1 MRALV
6 VPQFGAEATFETAE
20 LPEPDLKPGCA
31 LVRVVSAGVNP
42 IDCKLMRHGG
52 ALAPAAPAVLGSDFA
67 GVIEKVAQ
75 DVSSFAT
82 GDAVFGCAGGV
93 AGMSGGSLAETMAVD
108 VRLMARMPRS
118 LSFREA
124 AALPLVAITA
134 QEGLDRA
141 ALRVGQKLLVFG
153 GAGGV
158 GHIAVQLGKYRGAF
172 VAATVQARKATIAAS
187 LGADEVFPHGA
198 FQRDYFDVVF
208 DAAGQD
214 SVEPAVAAAKNNG
227 HIVAISGRTGQNLQV
242 AAKKGLSLHFI
253 FMILPMLTGAGRD
266 AHGKILNN
274 IAAIADE
281 GSLRPLLDARR
292 FGWEE
297 AGAAYSLVEACGA
310 TGKVVIDLDPSRA
323 DLKPVDLH
331 GVRG

>member
-1 MRALV
+1 M
-6 VPQFGAEATFETAE
+6 
-20 LPEPDLKPGCA
+20 
-31 LVRVVSAGVNP
+31 RVVSAGVNP

-67 GVIEKVAQ
+67 GVIEKVAP
-75 DVSSFAT
+75 DVSSFAA

-93 AGMSGGSLAETMAVD
+93 AGMPGGSLAEAMAVD

-141 ALRVGQKLLVFG
+141 ALRAGQKLLVFG

-158 GHIAVQLGKYRGAF
+158 GHIAVQLGKYRGAYV
-172 VAATVQARKATIAAS
+172 VATTQARKAAIAAGF
-187 LGADEVFPHGA
+187 GADELFAHDAFP
-198 FQRDYFDVVF
+198 RDFFDVVF

-214 SVEPAVAAAKNNG
+214 SIEPAVAAAKNNG
-227 HIVAISGRTGQNLQV
+227 HIVAISGRTGQNLQA
-242 AAKKGLSLHFI
+242 AAKKGLSFHFI

-266 AHGKILNN
+266 AHGRILKN

-281 GSLRPLLDARR
+281 GVLRPLVDRRR
-292 FGWEE
+292 FSWED
-297 AGAAYSLVEACGA
+297 AGAAYSLVETRDA
-310 TGKVVIDLDPSRA
+310 TGKIVIDLDPSRA
-323 DLKPVDLH
+323 DLKPDDLH
-331 GVRG
+331 GVKR